1 VGITGAVLTKLGG
14 GRAAFLSVY
23 ERETNQFCWRGRR
36 GHDSIRA
43 FLLWLHGEPHLGNG
57 RREQTFVQKPQEVK
71 QDAQEMQTRILEAK
85 FDFNEA
91 KSQSSMQ
98 GLHGW
103 SCQTYS
109 WNEQGDTA
117 TDSWCQVS

>member
-1 VGITGAVLTKLGG
+1 
-14 GRAAFLSVY
+14 
-23 ERETNQFCWRGRR
+23 
-36 GHDSIRA
+36 
-43 FLLWLHGEPHLGNG
+43 
-57 RREQTFVQKPQEVK
+57 VQKPQEVK
-71 QDAQEMQTRILEAK
+71 QDAQEMQMRILEAK

-91 KSQSSMQ
+91 KSQSSTH

-117 TDSWCQVS
+117 TDS